1 MNQTTKSRAFL
12 HDAPWRL
19 WTAQLAAVLSIEL
32 KKNLFRRRSLWIYFV
47 AFAPVLLIGGLAI
60 YSPGIAH
67 GNLEGDTITLA
78 RTFEVYYL
86 RLGLFFG
93 CLGLFTWLFRGEI
106 VEKSLHYYFL
116 SPVRREVLVAGKF
129 LAGVITSASL
139 FSVSVLLFFSITYG
153 QFGRAGRSFVFAGP
167 GLGHLFAYLGTTVLA
182 CLGYGAVFLALS
194 LIAKNPVLPGIL
206 VLLWEIFHPVFP
218 AMLQKLSITFYLKQ
232 LCPVTIPPEG
242 LMALFTVV
250 AEPVSPWIAVP
261 GLVALSMAVLVF
273 ASFRI
278 RRMEISYL
286 AD

>member
-1 MNQTTKSRAFL
+1 MNRLANFRAFL
-12 HDAPWRL
+12 SEAPWHL
-19 WTAQLAAVLSIEL
+19 WTSQLAAVLSIEL

-47 AFAPVLLIGGLAI
+47 AFAPVLLIGAHAI
-60 YSPGIAH
+60 HSPGGIH
-67 GNLEGDTITLA
+67 CNVEEDTAILA
-78 RTFEVYYL
+78 GIFQVYYL

-129 LAGVITSASL
+129 LAGVVTSAS
-139 FSVSVLLFFSITYG
+139 FFGASVLLSFAIMYG
-153 QFGRAGRSFVFAGP
+153 HFGGPGRAFVFSGP
-167 GLGHLFAYLGTTVLA
+167 GMGHLLGYLATTVLA

-194 LIAKNPVLPGIL
+194 LVAKNPVLPSII
-206 VLLWEIFHPVFP
+206 VLLWETFHAVFP

-232 LCPVTIPPEG
+232 LCPVSIPPDG
-242 LMALFTVV
+242 VMALFTVV

-261 GLVALSMAVLVF
+261 GLLALSMAVLVF
-273 ASFRI
+273 AAYRI
-278 RRMEISYL
+278 RSMEISYL